1 MGTTNLTGTTRPD
14 VLQAATT
21 RYIPNDECSKSFDP
35 SRGIKY
41 DGSFLDDTSL
51 CTHNL
56 NGTKGDDDHNDDD
69 DDDDDDEGDGC
80 IFDSGG
86 PVIAKKYDEYDDAD
100 DDEFLLVGLISFGVD
115 CADPV
120 YPAVNARVSSVAEW
134 IDDVVCQHSI
144 DPPSDFNCT
153 AASRTKGTSSPLSSM
168 LPSRWWTVTS
178 LFWKVASTVV
188 AVTLIAIFV
197 VRKKKKTKKKTSE
210 EERELTVSSV
220 GVSERQA
227 LLG

>member
-1 MGTTNLTGTTRPD
+1 
-14 VLQAATT
+14 VLQAAET

-56 NGTKGDDDHNDDD
+56 NGTKGDDDINDDDGDDD

-86 PVIAKKYDEYDDAD
+86 PVIAKKDDDYDDAD
-100 DDEFLLVGLISFGVD
+100 DDKFLLIGLISFGVD

-153 AASRTKGTSSPLSSM
+153 AASRTIGTSSPLSSM
-168 LPSRWWTVTS
+168 LPSRWWTVSS
-178 LFWKVASTVV
+178 LFWMVALTVV

-197 VRKKKKTKKKTSE
+197 LRKKKTTSE
-210 EERELTVSSV
+210 EERELTASGV